1 MRFAGTRMESFMG
14 GDRPDFSAL
23 AQKGLANRTEEST
36 TATDLMGKTAA
47 TGISEAGKVEAAN
60 IVGAAQASLAQAQ
73 GQASIMSGLGSIAS
87 SAIGAFGAPSISSYS
102 DIPAGGLTG
111 AAAGGGPNAYFGTG
125 GKYGSFTPPTQNASG
140 LFSFS

>member
-36 TATDLMGKTAA
+36 AATDLMGKTAA

-60 IVGAAQASLAQAQ
+60 IVGAAQASLASAQAQ
-73 GQASIMSGLGSIAS
+73 GSMFSALGQIGGA
-87 SAIGAFGAPSISSYS
+87 AIGAFGSPGI
-102 DIPAGGLTG
+102 GTG
-111 AAAGGGPNAYFGTG
+111 ASFGQVGTSGSDMASFGYTPAQDRAFHNGTG
-125 GKYGSFTPPTQNASG
+125 IEWSSF
-140 LFSFS
+140 

>member
-14 GDRPDFSAL
+14 GDRPDFSVL

-60 IVGAAQASLAQAQ
+60 IVGAAQASLASAQA
-73 GQASIMSGLGSIAS
+73 
-87 SAIGAFGAPSISSYS
+87 GALQIS
-102 DIPAGGLTG
+102 PLR
-111 AAAGGGPNAYFGTG
+111 AAVTLLWEQTSVL
-125 GKYGSFTPPTQNASG
+125 KE
-140 LFSFS
+140 